1 MLKHRFLTYTFLPKL
16 LRKGRKRGQNIVLY
30 EVWSLISTVTDY
42 VDISNYIDEKMELL
56 RMYKTQCDYVDY
68 DVRVKGLNLYRGH
81 MGGRVQYAEAFWV
94 MKTFTFKIIAF
105 GLNIALN
112 IKKICRKL
120 RGR

>member
-1 MLKHRFLTYTFLPKL
+1 M
-16 LRKGRKRGQNIVLY
+16 LY

-81 MGGRVQYAEAFWV
+81 MGGRVQYAEAF
-94 MKTFTFKIIAF
+94 
-105 GLNIALN
+105 G
-112 IKKICRKL
+112 
-120 RGR
+120 